1 MHQILH
7 IFRKDVR
14 RLWPDIVLTLGIL
27 AAYAW
32 HEIGAWHRRE
42 PASEILHEAFLRY
55 LPLLVV
61 LAWSFLI
68 ARVVLAE
75 SLVGDRQFWITRP
88 YEWQKLLT
96 AKVLYSFAC
105 FSLPLLLI
113 QAFLLSKAGFSPTP
127 HMMGLLLLALWW
139 ASLIILPVMT
149 LAVLTSN
156 MVQFLLAVLGIA
168 ASIVGIAILST
179 RIHHT
184 GSPMAEIIP
193 DWAGPAVLIAAS
205 ITIIILQYARRKTL
219 QARLLF
225 LSVGL
230 ATIIISLALEQEGFV
245 PHGYPQSAPAAR
257 LPMRV
262 SFDPSATDRG
272 TASIENNKIPV
283 RIPLIFSDIPENSAV
298 SVDGATVDMNG
309 PEGLHWNSG
318 WFGQYEQIFAPAKKS
333 EILFTV
339 DKPFFERVKSIPIT
353 LHISLASSVLR
364 VQEARR
370 VIAANGDFEALG
382 GSICSI
388 WPGDASSLH
397 CRAPLRRP
405 SMAVTVL
412 SKESTC
418 SLDNDEEPLS
428 REASFSDWE
437 WNRDPSSVEM
447 DLTPVQTFTFSFW
460 RLSWKTG
467 DRRHFLCPGTPITFK
482 TLRETQR
489 ERNEVTIE
497 GIRLADYQPKEW
509 SPGGFT
515 FGVVAR

>member
-1 MHQILH
+1 MNLILH
-7 IFRKDVR
+7 IFGKDVR
-14 RLWPDIVLTLGIL
+14 RHWPDIAVVLGIL

-32 HEIGAWHRRE
+32 HELGQWHPRE
-42 PASEILHEAFLRY
+42 PRSAILHDTFLRY
-55 LPLLVV
+55 LPLMVV
-61 LAWSFLI
+61 LGWSFLI

-96 AKVLYSFAC
+96 AKVLYFFAF

-113 QAFLLSKAGFSPTP
+113 QAFLLWKAGFSPVA
-127 HMMGLLLLALWW
+127 HLIGLLLLALWW

-149 LAVLTSN
+149 LAVITSS
-156 MVQFLLAVLGIA
+156 MVQFFLAVFGIA
-168 ASIVGIAILST
+168 ASIIGIAILST

-184 GSPMAEIIP
+184 GSPLAELIP
-193 DWAGPAVLIAAS
+193 DWAGPTLLIAAS

-219 QARLLF
+219 QVRLL
-225 LSVGL
+225 LVSVGA
-230 ATIIISLALEQEGFV
+230 ATILISLALEEEGFV
-245 PHGYPQSAPAAR
+245 PHGYPQSSPAAR

-262 SFDPSATDRG
+262 SFDPSVTDRR

-283 RIPLIFSDIPENSAV
+283 RIPLVFSDIPENSAV
-298 SVDGATVDMNG
+298 SLDGATVDIDG

-318 WFGQYEQIFAPAKKS
+318 WFGEYEQIFAPVKKS

-339 DKPFFERVKSIPIT
+339 DKPFFERVKSLPVT
-353 LHISLASSVLR
+353 LHMSLASTAFR
-364 VQEARR
+364 VQEAQR

-418 SLDNDEEPLS
+418 QADDDEEPLT

-437 WNRDPSSVEM
+437 WNRDTSSVEM
-447 DLTPVQTFTFSFW
+447 GLSPVQTFTFSFW
-460 RLSWKTG
+460 RMSWKTG

-482 TLRETQR
+482 TLREAQR
-489 ERNEVTIE
+489 MRNEVTIE
-497 GIRLADYQPKEW
+497 GIRLADYQPKEP
-509 SPGGFT
+509 SPI
-515 FGVVAR
+515 FGIVSRAH